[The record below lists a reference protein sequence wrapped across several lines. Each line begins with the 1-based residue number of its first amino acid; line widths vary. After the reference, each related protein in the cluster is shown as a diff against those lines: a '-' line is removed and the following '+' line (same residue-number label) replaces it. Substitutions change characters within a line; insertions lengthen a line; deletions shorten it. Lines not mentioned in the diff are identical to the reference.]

1 MDMNKLL
8 ATLNGI
14 EQGTIKGTAQKQT
27 GAMKKIL
34 ESFDAVQSEACG
46 AMPSAMGS
54 MPQREGSPV
63 SMNISLN
70 ASGKENV
77 DELMSLLKSA
87 GISPS
92 STPAMGPSEPPDMG
106 ALRAMVMK
114 PESIEEA
121 ADEEGIE
128 DLLAAVEEE
137 INGPGEHVDNLQD
150 VMNATFDANN
160 SPEYEKARAVINK
173 YLELVTNTDVDHYH
187 DDDDDRSVPAIG
199 RMTHGNIARH
209 IREYDLTDYLN
220 HAFNMLS
227 KIAVKKEE
235 WNNSPE
241 EEYSDTEYMTKDL
254 SGGINGQKKM
264 YKPAAKGDNP
274 MAVESIKE
282 RLWAALKEK
291 KAKPD
296 FLDMDKDGNK
306 KEPMKK
312 AVADKKKGAAPKKGV
327 NPFAKKDD
335 KVKEGW
341 DDMIKAAKDKEK
353 EKGTGKFDSKKTSTG
368 TVYTRKSSTYDDGGT
383 DSDQKKADKKNKK

>member
-1 MDMNKLL
+1 MNMNKLL

-14 EQGTIKGTAQKQT
+14 EQGTIKGSAQTET

-34 ESFDAVQSEACG
+34 ESFNKVQVAECGTMPG
-46 AMPSAMGS
+46 AMGG
-54 MPQREGSPV
+54 MPQRDGSPV

-87 GISPS
+87 GLDGAAITKSMPMP
-92 STPAMGPSEPPDMG
+92 TPARSMPM
-106 ALRAMVMK
+106 ALAMDTAEK
-114 PESIEEA
+114 EEQ
-121 ADEEGIE
+121 E
-128 DLLAAVEEE
+128 
-137 INGPGEHVDNLQD
+137 
-150 VMNATFDANN
+150 FSN
-160 SPEYEKARAVINK
+160 SPDEK
-173 YLELVTNTDVDHYH
+173 
-187 DDDDDRSVPAIG
+187 
-199 RMTHGNIARH
+199 
-209 IREYDLTDYLN
+209 
-220 HAFNMLS
+220 
-227 KIAVKKEE
+227 
-235 WNNSPE
+235 
-241 EEYSDTEYMTKDL
+241 YSDTKYMTKDL

-274 MAVESIKE
+274 MAVESIKD
-282 RLWAALKEK
+282 RLWAALNEK

-312 AVADKKKGAAPKKGV
+312 AVADKKAGPKKGV

-341 DDMIKAAKDKEK
+341 DDMVKAVKDKEK

>member
-1 MDMNKLL
+1 MNMNKLL

-14 EQGTIKGTAQKQT
+14 ENGTVKGTAQKQT
-27 GAMKKIL
+27 SEMKKIL
-34 ESFDAVQSEACG
+34 ESFNKVQVEECGTMPG
-46 AMPSAMGS
+46 AMGGMS
-54 MPQREGSPV
+54 QREGSPV

-70 ASGKENV
+70 ASGKDNV

-87 GISPS
+87 GLDGSSMPS
-92 STPAMGPSEPPDMG
+92 SMSMPMPAKTMPM
-106 ALRAMVMK
+106 ALAMDTAEM
-114 PESIEEA
+114 E
-121 ADEEGIE
+121 EEG
-128 DLLAAVEEE
+128 
-137 INGPGEHVDNLQD
+137 
-150 VMNATFDANN
+150 FSN
-160 SPEYEKARAVINK
+160 SP
-173 YLELVTNTDVDHYH
+173 D
-187 DDDDDRSVPAIG
+187 
-199 RMTHGNIARH
+199 
-209 IREYDLTDYLN
+209 
-220 HAFNMLS
+220 
-227 KIAVKKEE
+227 
-235 WNNSPE
+235 

-291 KAKPD
+291 KSKPD
-296 FLDMDKDGNK
+296 FLDMDKDGDK

-312 AVADKKKGAAPKKGV
+312 AVADKKGAAPKKGV

-341 DDMIKAAKDKEK
+341 DDMMKAVQDKEK

-383 DSDQKKADKKNKK
+383 DSDQKKADKKSSVQKKKVSEVFSGFKDLTPDDLAFLDANKDKLPDGWWEQPAFHIAQLKKQGNNLNTTTPGGKAAPSGKSSSGQLPGKSFAPAPGKSFAPAPAPTKQFTKSLGR

>member
-87 GISPS
+87 GLDGSSMPS
-92 STPAMGPSEPPDMG
+92 SMSMPAPAKTMPM
-106 ALRAMVMK
+106 ALAMDTAEM
-114 PESIEEA
+114 E
-121 ADEEGIE
+121 EEG
-128 DLLAAVEEE
+128 LA
-137 INGPGEHVDNLQD
+137 
-150 VMNATFDANN
+150 N
-160 SPEYEKARAVINK
+160 SPDEK
-173 YLELVTNTDVDHYH
+173 
-187 DDDDDRSVPAIG
+187 
-199 RMTHGNIARH
+199 
-209 IREYDLTDYLN
+209 
-220 HAFNMLS
+220 
-227 KIAVKKEE
+227 
-235 WNNSPE
+235 
-241 EEYSDTEYMTKDL
+241 YSDTEYMTKDL

-291 KAKPD
+291 KSKPD

-327 NPFAKKDD
+327 NPFAKKDE

-341 DDMIKAAKDKEK
+341 DDMMKAVKDKEK

-383 DSDQKKADKKNKK
+383 DSDQKKADKKSSVQKKK

>member
-1 MDMNKLL
+1 MNKLL

-46 AMPSAMGS
+46 AMPGAMGS

-87 GISPS
+87 GLDGS
-92 STPAMGPSEPPDMG
+92 SMPKSMSMPMPAKTMPM
-106 ALRAMVMK
+106 ALAMDNAEM
-114 PESIEEA
+114 E
-121 ADEEGIE
+121 EEG
-128 DLLAAVEEE
+128 
-137 INGPGEHVDNLQD
+137 
-150 VMNATFDANN
+150 FSN
-160 SPEYEKARAVINK
+160 SP
-173 YLELVTNTDVDHYH
+173 D
-187 DDDDDRSVPAIG
+187 
-199 RMTHGNIARH
+199 
-209 IREYDLTDYLN
+209 
-220 HAFNMLS
+220 
-227 KIAVKKEE
+227 
-235 WNNSPE
+235 

-282 RLWAALKEK
+282 RLWAALNEK

-296 FLDMDKDGNK
+296 FLDVDKDGNK

-327 NPFAKKDD
+327 NPFAKKDE

-341 DDMIKAAKDKEK
+341 DDMMKAVKDKEK

-383 DSDQKKADKKNKK
+383 DSDQKKADKKSSSQKKK

>member
-1 MDMNKLL
+1 MNKLL

-14 EQGTIKGTAQKQT
+14 EQGTIKGSAQTET

-34 ESFDAVQSEACG
+34 ESFNKVQVAECGTMPG
-46 AMPSAMGS
+46 AMGG
-54 MPQREGSPV
+54 MPQRDGSPV

-87 GISPS
+87 GLDGAAITKSMPMP
-92 STPAMGPSEPPDMG
+92 TPARSMPM
-106 ALRAMVMK
+106 ALAMDTAEK
-114 PESIEEA
+114 EEQ
-121 ADEEGIE
+121 E
-128 DLLAAVEEE
+128 
-137 INGPGEHVDNLQD
+137 
-150 VMNATFDANN
+150 FSN
-160 SPEYEKARAVINK
+160 SPDEK
-173 YLELVTNTDVDHYH
+173 
-187 DDDDDRSVPAIG
+187 
-199 RMTHGNIARH
+199 
-209 IREYDLTDYLN
+209 
-220 HAFNMLS
+220 
-227 KIAVKKEE
+227 
-235 WNNSPE
+235 
-241 EEYSDTEYMTKDL
+241 YSDTKYMTKDL

-274 MAVESIKE
+274 MAVESIKD
-282 RLWAALKEK
+282 RLWAALNEK

-312 AVADKKKGAAPKKGV
+312 AVADKKAGPKKGV

-341 DDMIKAAKDKEK
+341 DDMVKAVKDKEK

>member
-1 MDMNKLL
+1 MNMNKLL
-8 ATLNGI
+8 ATLDGI
-14 EQGTIKGTAQKQT
+14 EQGTIKGPAQKET

-34 ESFDAVQSEACG
+34 ESFNKVQVAECGTMPG
-46 AMPSAMGS
+46 AMGG
-54 MPQREGSPV
+54 MPQRDGSPV

-87 GISPS
+87 GLDGAAITKSMPMP
-92 STPAMGPSEPPDMG
+92 TPARSMPM
-106 ALRAMVMK
+106 ALAMDTAEK
-114 PESIEEA
+114 EEQ
-121 ADEEGIE
+121 E
-128 DLLAAVEEE
+128 
-137 INGPGEHVDNLQD
+137 
-150 VMNATFDANN
+150 FSN
-160 SPEYEKARAVINK
+160 SPDEK
-173 YLELVTNTDVDHYH
+173 
-187 DDDDDRSVPAIG
+187 
-199 RMTHGNIARH
+199 
-209 IREYDLTDYLN
+209 
-220 HAFNMLS
+220 
-227 KIAVKKEE
+227 
-235 WNNSPE
+235 
-241 EEYSDTEYMTKDL
+241 YSDTKYITKDL

-274 MAVESIKE
+274 MAVESIKD
-282 RLWAALKEK
+282 RLWAALNEK

-312 AVADKKKGAAPKKGV
+312 AVADKKAGPKKGV

-341 DDMIKAAKDKEK
+341 DDMVKAVKDKEK

>member
-1 MDMNKLL
+1 MNMNKLL
-8 ATLNGI
+8 ATLDGI
-14 EQGTIKGTAQKQT
+14 EQGTIKGSAQKET

-34 ESFDAVQSEACG
+34 ESFNKVQVAECGTMPG
-46 AMPSAMGS
+46 AMGG
-54 MPQREGSPV
+54 MPQRDGSPV

-87 GISPS
+87 GLDGAAIAKSMPMP
-92 STPAMGPSEPPDMG
+92 TPARSMPM
-106 ALRAMVMK
+106 ALAMDTAEK
-114 PESIEEA
+114 
-121 ADEEGIE
+121 
-128 DLLAAVEEE
+128 EEE
-137 INGPGEHVDNLQD
+137 E
-150 VMNATFDANN
+150 FSN
-160 SPEYEKARAVINK
+160 SPDEK
-173 YLELVTNTDVDHYH
+173 
-187 DDDDDRSVPAIG
+187 
-199 RMTHGNIARH
+199 
-209 IREYDLTDYLN
+209 
-220 HAFNMLS
+220 
-227 KIAVKKEE
+227 
-235 WNNSPE
+235 
-241 EEYSDTEYMTKDL
+241 YSDTEYMTKDL

-274 MAVESIKE
+274 MAVESIKD
-282 RLWAALKEK
+282 RLWAALNEK

-296 FLDMDKDGNK
+296 FLDMDKDGDK

-312 AVADKKKGAAPKKGV
+312 AVADKKAGPKKGV

-341 DDMIKAAKDKEK
+341 DDMVKAVKDKEK

>member
-1 MDMNKLL
+1 MNKLL
-8 ATLNGI
+8 ATLDGI
-14 EQGTIKGTAQKQT
+14 EQGTIKGSAQKET

-46 AMPSAMGS
+46 AMPSAMGGMS
-54 MPQREGSPV
+54 QREGAPV

-87 GISPS
+87 GLDGS
-92 STPAMGPSEPPDMG
+92 SMPKSMSMPAPAKTMPM
-106 ALRAMVMK
+106 ALAMDTAEM
-114 PESIEEA
+114 E
-121 ADEEGIE
+121 EEG
-128 DLLAAVEEE
+128 
-137 INGPGEHVDNLQD
+137 
-150 VMNATFDANN
+150 FSN
-160 SPEYEKARAVINK
+160 SP
-173 YLELVTNTDVDHYH
+173 D
-187 DDDDDRSVPAIG
+187 
-199 RMTHGNIARH
+199 
-209 IREYDLTDYLN
+209 
-220 HAFNMLS
+220 
-227 KIAVKKEE
+227 
-235 WNNSPE
+235 

-282 RLWAALKEK
+282 RLWAALSEK

-296 FLDMDKDGNK
+296 FLDVDKDGNK

-341 DDMIKAAKDKEK
+341 DDMMKAAQDKEK

-383 DSDQKKADKKNKK
+383 DSDQKKADKKSSVQKKKVSEVFSGFKDLTPDDLAFLDANKDKLPNGWWEQPAFHIAQLKKQGNNLNTTTPGGKTAPAPGKSFAPAPGKSFAPAPGKSFAPAPAPTKQFTKSLGR

>member
-1 MDMNKLL
+1 MNKLL

-14 EQGTIKGTAQKQT
+14 EQGTIKGSAQKET

-34 ESFDAVQSEACG
+34 ESFNKVQVAECGTMPG
-46 AMPSAMGS
+46 AMGG
-54 MPQREGSPV
+54 MPQRDGSPV

-87 GISPS
+87 GLDGAAITKSMPMP
-92 STPAMGPSEPPDMG
+92 TPARSMPM
-106 ALRAMVMK
+106 ALAMDTAEK
-114 PESIEEA
+114 EEQ
-121 ADEEGIE
+121 E
-128 DLLAAVEEE
+128 
-137 INGPGEHVDNLQD
+137 
-150 VMNATFDANN
+150 FSN
-160 SPEYEKARAVINK
+160 SPDEK
-173 YLELVTNTDVDHYH
+173 
-187 DDDDDRSVPAIG
+187 
-199 RMTHGNIARH
+199 
-209 IREYDLTDYLN
+209 
-220 HAFNMLS
+220 
-227 KIAVKKEE
+227 
-235 WNNSPE
+235 
-241 EEYSDTEYMTKDL
+241 YSDTKYMTKDL

-274 MAVESIKE
+274 MAVESIKD
-282 RLWAALKEK
+282 RLWAALNEK

-312 AVADKKKGAAPKKGV
+312 AVADKKAGPKKGV

-341 DDMIKAAKDKEK
+341 DDMVKAVKDKEK

>member
-1 MDMNKLL
+1 MNKLL

-87 GISPS
+87 GLDGSSMPS
-92 STPAMGPSEPPDMG
+92 SMSMPAPAKTMPM
-106 ALRAMVMK
+106 ALAMDTAEM
-114 PESIEEA
+114 E
-121 ADEEGIE
+121 EEG
-128 DLLAAVEEE
+128 LA
-137 INGPGEHVDNLQD
+137 
-150 VMNATFDANN
+150 N
-160 SPEYEKARAVINK
+160 SPDEK
-173 YLELVTNTDVDHYH
+173 
-187 DDDDDRSVPAIG
+187 
-199 RMTHGNIARH
+199 
-209 IREYDLTDYLN
+209 
-220 HAFNMLS
+220 
-227 KIAVKKEE
+227 
-235 WNNSPE
+235 
-241 EEYSDTEYMTKDL
+241 YSDTEYMTKDL

-291 KAKPD
+291 KSKPD

-327 NPFAKKDD
+327 NPFAKKDE

-341 DDMIKAAKDKEK
+341 DDMMKAVKDKEK

-383 DSDQKKADKKNKK
+383 DSDQKKADKKSSVQKKK

>member
-1 MDMNKLL
+1 MNKLL
-8 ATLNGI
+8 ATLDGI
-14 EQGTIKGTAQKQT
+14 EQGTIKGSAQKET

-34 ESFDAVQSEACG
+34 ESFNKVQVAECGTMPG
-46 AMPSAMGS
+46 AMGG
-54 MPQREGSPV
+54 MPQRDGSPV

-87 GISPS
+87 GLDGAAIAKSMPMP
-92 STPAMGPSEPPDMG
+92 TPARSMPM
-106 ALRAMVMK
+106 ALAMDTAEK
-114 PESIEEA
+114 
-121 ADEEGIE
+121 
-128 DLLAAVEEE
+128 EEE
-137 INGPGEHVDNLQD
+137 E
-150 VMNATFDANN
+150 FSN
-160 SPEYEKARAVINK
+160 SPDEK
-173 YLELVTNTDVDHYH
+173 
-187 DDDDDRSVPAIG
+187 
-199 RMTHGNIARH
+199 
-209 IREYDLTDYLN
+209 
-220 HAFNMLS
+220 
-227 KIAVKKEE
+227 
-235 WNNSPE
+235 
-241 EEYSDTEYMTKDL
+241 YSDTEYMTKDL

-274 MAVESIKE
+274 MAVESIKD
-282 RLWAALKEK
+282 RLWAALNEK

-296 FLDMDKDGNK
+296 FLDMDKDGDK

-312 AVADKKKGAAPKKGV
+312 AVADKKAGPKKGV

-341 DDMIKAAKDKEK
+341 DDMVKAVKDKEK

>member
-1 MDMNKLL
+1 MNMNKLL

-14 EQGTIKGTAQKQT
+14 EQGTIKGSAQKET

-34 ESFDAVQSEACG
+34 ESFNKVQVAECGTMPG
-46 AMPSAMGS
+46 AMGG
-54 MPQREGSPV
+54 MPQRDGSPV

-87 GISPS
+87 GLDGAAITKSMPMP
-92 STPAMGPSEPPDMG
+92 TPARSMPM
-106 ALRAMVMK
+106 ALAMDTAEK
-114 PESIEEA
+114 EEQ
-121 ADEEGIE
+121 E
-128 DLLAAVEEE
+128 
-137 INGPGEHVDNLQD
+137 
-150 VMNATFDANN
+150 FSN
-160 SPEYEKARAVINK
+160 SPDEK
-173 YLELVTNTDVDHYH
+173 
-187 DDDDDRSVPAIG
+187 
-199 RMTHGNIARH
+199 
-209 IREYDLTDYLN
+209 
-220 HAFNMLS
+220 
-227 KIAVKKEE
+227 
-235 WNNSPE
+235 
-241 EEYSDTEYMTKDL
+241 YSDTKYMTKDL

-274 MAVESIKE
+274 MAVESIKD
-282 RLWAALKEK
+282 RLWAALNEK

-312 AVADKKKGAAPKKGV
+312 AVADKKAGPKKGV

-341 DDMIKAAKDKEK
+341 DDMVKAVKDKEK

>member
-14 EQGTIKGTAQKQT
+14 EQGTIKGTAQKEA

-87 GISPS
+87 GLDGS
-92 STPAMGPSEPPDMG
+92 SMPKSMSMPVPAKTMPM
-106 ALRAMVMK
+106 ALAMDNAEM
-114 PESIEEA
+114 E
-121 ADEEGIE
+121 EEG
-128 DLLAAVEEE
+128 
-137 INGPGEHVDNLQD
+137 
-150 VMNATFDANN
+150 FSN
-160 SPEYEKARAVINK
+160 SP
-173 YLELVTNTDVDHYH
+173 D
-187 DDDDDRSVPAIG
+187 
-199 RMTHGNIARH
+199 
-209 IREYDLTDYLN
+209 
-220 HAFNMLS
+220 
-227 KIAVKKEE
+227 
-235 WNNSPE
+235 

-296 FLDMDKDGNK
+296 FLDVDKDGDK

-312 AVADKKKGAAPKKGV
+312 ALADKKKGAAPKKGV
-327 NPFAKKDD
+327 NPFAKKES
-335 KVKEGW
+335 VEEGW

-383 DSDQKKADKKNKK
+383 DSDQKKADKKSSSQKKK

>member
-1 MDMNKLL
+1 MNKLL
-8 ATLNGI
+8 ATLDGI
-14 EQGTIKGTAQKQT
+14 EQGTIKGPAQKET

-34 ESFDAVQSEACG
+34 ESFNKVQVAECGTMPG
-46 AMPSAMGS
+46 AMGG
-54 MPQREGSPV
+54 MPQRDGSPV

-87 GISPS
+87 GLDGAAITKSMPMP
-92 STPAMGPSEPPDMG
+92 TPARSMPM
-106 ALRAMVMK
+106 ALAMDTAEK
-114 PESIEEA
+114 EEQ
-121 ADEEGIE
+121 E
-128 DLLAAVEEE
+128 
-137 INGPGEHVDNLQD
+137 
-150 VMNATFDANN
+150 FSN
-160 SPEYEKARAVINK
+160 SPDEK
-173 YLELVTNTDVDHYH
+173 
-187 DDDDDRSVPAIG
+187 
-199 RMTHGNIARH
+199 
-209 IREYDLTDYLN
+209 
-220 HAFNMLS
+220 
-227 KIAVKKEE
+227 
-235 WNNSPE
+235 
-241 EEYSDTEYMTKDL
+241 YSDTKYITKDL

-274 MAVESIKE
+274 MAVESIKD
-282 RLWAALKEK
+282 RLWAALNEK

-312 AVADKKKGAAPKKGV
+312 AVADKKAGPKKGV

-341 DDMIKAAKDKEK
+341 DDMVKAVKDKEK